1 MKSPEI
7 QVWRID
13 AAGKEEAHRA
23 LQAILQSVT
32 GGPPFLARAQ
42 HGKPYLENAPHI
54 KFNMAR
60 TKGKALVAVACDVEI
75 GVDIE
80 RFRPIPELD
89 QIAERFL
96 PPGDADTLADLPE
109 PQRQREFFRL
119 WTRAEALWKA
129 AGVGLYG
136 AGKVIEGQWHVEDI
150 EAGEGFNA
158 AVACAGPPL
167 AVTISD
173 FGADE

>member
-1 MKSPEI
+1 MKPPDI

-13 AAGKEEAHRA
+13 AAGKEEANRA
-23 LQAILQSVT
+23 LHAILQSVT
-32 GGPPFLARAQ
+32 GHPPLLARAP

-60 TKGKALVAVACDVEI
+60 TKGKALVAVAREVEI

-80 RFRPIPELD
+80 RLRTIPELD

-96 PPGDADTLADLPE
+96 PPGDADILADLPE
-109 PQRQREFFRL
+109 PERHREFFRL
-119 WTRAEALWKA
+119 WTRAEAVWKA
-129 AGVGLYG
+129 SGVGLYG

-150 EAGEGFNA
+150 EAGEGFVA
-158 AVACAGPPL
+158 AVAFAGPSR
-167 AVTISD
+167 AITISD

>member
-1 MKSPEI
+1 MKPPDI

-23 LQAILQSVT
+23 LHAILQSVT
-32 GGPPFLARAQ
+32 GAPPLLARSP

-60 TKGKALVAVACDVEI
+60 TKGKALVAVARDVEI

-80 RFRPIPELD
+80 RLRAIPELD

-109 PQRQREFFRL
+109 PQRRREFFRL
-119 WTRAEALWKA
+119 WTRAEAVWKA

-150 EAGEGFNA
+150 EAGEGFTA
-158 AVACAGPPL
+158 AVACAGPAL